1 MMAVATAERSEP
13 VEVTPRVPDPPVVE
27 VDDMSLGYDGREII
41 HEIGLRVTPG
51 QIYGLIGPSGGGKTT
66 LLRAILGLLEP
77 LGGEARVFGAP
88 ATNLPRR
95 LRRRMGYVPQGFT
108 LYPNLTVGENLSF
121 VAGLYGL
128 GWLHRRRRIK
138 PMLAAMELT
147 EHRGKLARSL
157 SGGMQRRLQLAAAL
171 VHEPDLLL
179 VDEPTAGI
187 DPILR
192 ARCWEEFRAIAD
204 QGRTVVFTTQYVN
217 EAELCDYVALVAD
230 GGLLAEGTPE
240 ALRRTAFDGDV
251 VELDSPDLDRMA
263 IAELASLPEVARVDD
278 VKPGRV
284 RLIVEDSARAAPELV
299 RALEESG
306 RHVEAATTSQPSF
319 DEVFTRLVQR
329 A

>member
-1 MMAVATAERSEP
+1 MALATAERSQSVAVVQP
-13 VEVTPRVPDPPVVE
+13 VAHPPVVE
-27 VDDMSLGYDGREII
+27 LDDVHLGYDGREIV
-41 HEIGLRVTPG
+41 HGIGLRVTPG

-77 LGGEARVFGAP
+77 LAGEARVFGTP
-88 ATNLPRR
+88 ATTLPRR
-95 LRRRMGYVPQGFT
+95 LLRRMGYVPQGFT
-108 LYPNLTVGENLSF
+108 LYPNLTVGENLNF

-128 GWLHRRRRIK
+128 GWFHRRRRIK
-138 PMLAAMELT
+138 QMLAAMELSD
-147 EHRGKLARSL
+147 HRRKLARSL

-171 VHEPDLLL
+171 LHEPDLLL
-179 VDEPTAGI
+179 VDEPTAGV

-240 ALRRTAFDGDV
+240 ALRRTAFDGEV
-251 VELDSPDLDRMA
+251 VELASPDLDRMA
-263 IAELASLPEVARVDD
+263 IAELARLPEVARVDD
-278 VKPGRV
+278 VKPGHV
-284 RLIVEDSARAAPELV
+284 RLIVEDGARAAPELV

-306 RHVEAATTSQPSF
+306 RHVETATTTQPSF

>member
-1 MMAVATAERSEP
+1 MALATEERSGPTAVAQ
-13 VEVTPRVPDPPVVE
+13 RVGAPPVIE
-27 VDDMSLGYDGREII
+27 LDDVHLGYDGREIV
-41 HEIGLRVTPG
+41 HGIGLRVTPG

-77 LGGEARVFGAP
+77 VAGEARVFGAR
-88 ATNLPRR
+88 ATTLPRR
-95 LRRRMGYVPQGFT
+95 LLRRMGYVPQRFA
-108 LYPNLTVGENLSF
+108 LYPNLTVGENLDF

-128 GWLHRRRRIK
+128 GWLHRRRRIGNT
-138 PMLAAMELT
+138 LAAMELT
-147 EHRGKLARSL
+147 DHRRRLARSL

-171 VHEPDLLL
+171 LHEPDLLL

-230 GGLLAEGTPE
+230 GSLLAEGTPV

-251 VELDSPDLDRMA
+251 VEVASPDLDRMA
-263 IAELASLPEVARVDD
+263 IAELASLPGVVRVDD
-278 VKPGRV
+278 VKPGHV
-284 RLIVEDSARAAPELV
+284 RLIVEDGARAAAELV

-306 RHVEAATTSQPSF
+306 RHVESAATSQPSF